1 MSDAIGEV
9 IREGDPAVLRKHMKS
24 VKQDLRRAA
33 CATLKCSLSM
43 SCGLLLKQ
51 LIRLQESFKCLL
63 AVLSDDFIT
72 L

>member
-1 MSDAIGEV
+1 VSDAIGEV
-9 IREGDPAVLRKHMKS
+9 IREGDPAMLRKHMKCF
-24 VKQDLRRAA
+24 KQVLRRAA
-33 CATLKCSLSM
+33 YATLKCSLSM

>member
-1 MSDAIGEV
+1 M
-9 IREGDPAVLRKHMKS
+9 LRKHMKCFEQ
-24 VKQDLRRAA
+24 VLRRAA
-33 CATLKCSLSM
+33 YATLKCSLSM

>member
-1 MSDAIGEV
+1 
-9 IREGDPAVLRKHMKS
+9 MKS

-51 LIRLQESFKCLL
+51 LIQLQVSFKCLL